1 MYVAVLSMTFFV
13 NGVFD
18 GTVSDS
24 SIGGPTTNPLD
35 SIGRYIGQ
43 NSFAGDIALLMIHR
57 SALTQNEIIQNY
69 NAHRNR
75 FGL

>member
-1 MYVAVLSMTFFV
+1 MNFFV
-13 NGVFD
+13 NGNLD

-35 SIGRYIGQ
+35 SIGR
-43 NSFAGDIALLMIHR
+43 SWTSTFAGDIALIMIHR
-57 SALTQNEIIQNY
+57 AALTQNEIIQNF